1 MQITQRLKSL
11 PSEGLDTILSEVA
24 RRRAA
29 NQDVIPFHVGE
40 PDFDTPANITL
51 AAMDALESGATH
63 YSPTQGLPRLREAVA
78 RIAGEQRGIAVTPDQ
93 VVVTPGSKMA
103 LHLLVQALCE
113 PGDEVICLEPAYSA
127 YAALAHL
134 AGARVRV
141 VPRRF
146 EDNFQLDLDELQR
159 MLNERTRI
167 VFLNSPCNPTGDVMS
182 ESDLRGLA
190 RVLERWPAVSIVS
203 DEIYGC
209 LVYGVPS
216 VSPASIGELRE
227 RTAIVDGVSKTYAM
241 TGWRLGYTI
250 VPSDLARGLVRLAL
264 HTFFSVNTFV
274 QEAAVEALCGPQ
286 SGVDDMLGAYRR
298 RREVMIDGINAI
310 VGLRC
315 RAPDGAFYA
324 YVDTRALGVA
334 SLDLSMSL
342 LKHTG
347 VATYPGTAFGNS
359 GEGFLRLSF
368 ATSEEVIRV
377 GLQRMGDFV
386 SKLSHKGAHV

>member
-1 MQITQRLKSL
+1 MQITDRLRTL

-24 RRRAA
+24 RRKAG
-29 NQDVIPFHVGE
+29 NQELIPFHVGE
-40 PDFDTPANITL
+40 PDFETPGSVS
-51 AAMDALESGATH
+51 AAGIRALEAGATH
-63 YSPTQGLPRLREAVA
+63 YSPTQGLPGLREAIA
-78 RIAGEQRGIAVTPDQ
+78 RTSGEQRGITVSPDQ

-113 PGDEVICLEPAYSA
+113 PGDEVVCLEPAYSA

-141 VPRRF
+141 VARRF
-146 EDNFQLDLDELQR
+146 EDDFRLDLDELER
-159 MLNERTRI
+159 TVNDRTRI
-167 VFLNSPCNPTGDVMS
+167 VCLNSPCNPTGDVLS

-190 RVLERWPAVSIVS
+190 WVLERWPAVSIVS
-203 DEIYGC
+203 DEIYSR
-209 LVYGVPS
+209 LVYGVPA
-216 VSPASIGELRE
+216 VSPASLADLRH

-241 TGWRLGYTI
+241 TGWRLGYAV

-274 QEAAVEALCGPQ
+274 QEAAIEALCGSQ
-286 SGVDDMLGAYRR
+286 SAVDHMLAAYRHR
-298 RREVMIDGINAI
+298 RAVMVEGINAI
-310 VGLRC
+310 AGLRC

-324 YVDTRALGVA
+324 YVDARALGVA
-334 SLDLSMSL
+334 SLDFCMSL
-342 LKHTG
+342 LTQTG

-368 ATSEEVIRV
+368 ATSEEMIRT

-386 SKLSHKGAHV
+386 SELSHKGAHV